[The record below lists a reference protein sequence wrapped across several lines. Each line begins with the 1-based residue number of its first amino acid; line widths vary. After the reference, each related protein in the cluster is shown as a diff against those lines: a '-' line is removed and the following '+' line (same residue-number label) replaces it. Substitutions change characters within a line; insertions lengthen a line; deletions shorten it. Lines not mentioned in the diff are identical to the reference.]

1 MPPVPFDHVMGG
13 NDEKDIRDRDT
24 VDMDC
29 TGLDEP
35 DRVFMVTGD
44 PESGQDFGEAGHAA
58 LRWSDRAQEG
68 APLRAGRLS
77 DRPAWSTMVV
87 ATHTMEELV
96 HPKPML
102 MQAGQCP
109 R

>member
-1 MPPVPFDHVMGG
+1 MPLDHITGG
-13 NDEKDIRDRDT
+13 NDEKGIRDRDT

-29 TGLDEP
+29 TRLDEP
-35 DRVFMVTGD
+35 DRVFTVTGD
-44 PESGQDFGEAGHAA
+44 PASGQDFGESDHAA
-58 LRWSDRAQEG
+58 SRCSIITRRNAL
-68 APLRAGRLS
+68 LRAGRLS
-77 DRPAWSTMVV
+77 GRPAWSTMVV

-102 MQAGQCP
+102 MRAIQCP

>member
-1 MPPVPFDHVMGG
+1 MGG

-44 PESGQDFGEAGHAA
+44 PESGQDFGESDHAA
-58 LRWSDRAQEG
+58 PQCPISDREQI
-68 APLRAGRLS
+68 
-77 DRPAWSTMVV
+77 
-87 ATHTMEELV
+87 
-96 HPKPML
+96 K
-102 MQAGQCP
+102 Q
-109 R
+109 